1 MCFVFSRRSKP
12 EVAPKPQKR
21 FSLMSSHPS
30 VDAAPITAVKGLRSN
45 TASALAAG
53 ATASATSHRTTTSDS
68 GPLNG
73 RQYTSDS
80 NSTLTSKD
88 DVTSLRV
95 KQVWL
100 EWYICVTSWQLLF
113 FLWLGYALS
122 SVVRLR
128 RGQWRRTVV
137 PRRRSHRCDSR
148 RGRGVVGKLMLPS
161 STHLPLA

>member
-88 DVTSLRV
+88 DVTAMRV
-95 KQVWL
+95 KQVGL
-100 EWYICVTSWQLLF
+100 EFNVCVTSWQLLF
-113 FLWLGYALS
+113 FFMIRVPAVERCTTATQTTTTNCRSKKEKSSLWFEK
-122 SVVRLR
+122 RK
-128 RGQWRRTVV
+128 
-137 PRRRSHRCDSR
+137 RS
-148 RGRGVVGKLMLPS
+148 GG
-161 STHLPLA
+161 